1 MTFEILSLQS
11 DITFE
16 KTIQYI
22 LLDRMSDDVYY
33 ENGNNESK
41 ISNFFTSLITKIT
54 NAIKKAKD
62 AIVSLFTQKKV
73 DDTINNLENK
83 IKENPELGKQ
93 QVKIPYSGQLDKLTQ
108 EIRVNIDTTSN
119 TQETIE
125 KYKKQRNRI
134 LKGGIFVTVSLG
146 SALVILSK
154 LKNKSI
160 KKLDNDLKQTTNKL
174 KNWKIIWR
182 MLSNQIDSIVKILM
196 SLNKK
201 TKN

>member
-93 QVKIPYSGQLDKLTQ
+93 QVKIPIL
-108 EIRVNIDTTSN
+108 VN
-119 TQETIE
+119 
-125 KYKKQRNRI
+125 
-134 LKGGIFVTVSLG
+134 
-146 SALVILSK
+146 
-154 LKNKSI
+154 SI
-160 KKLDNDLKQTTNKL
+160 N
-174 KNWKIIWR
+174 
-182 MLSNQIDSIVKILM
+182 
-196 SLNKK
+196 
-201 TKN
+201 